1 MDSRFSFT
9 TRSTRVITTRWRT
22 HRLPKSSPLSVTFNA
37 VSSPAQHSAPVW
49 ICNVVLEYNRTG
61 DFTWQ
66 G

>member
-37 VSSPAQHSAPVW
+37 VSSQPSTRHPSGYA
-49 ICNVVLEYNRTG
+49 T
-61 DFTWQ
+61 
-66 G
+66 